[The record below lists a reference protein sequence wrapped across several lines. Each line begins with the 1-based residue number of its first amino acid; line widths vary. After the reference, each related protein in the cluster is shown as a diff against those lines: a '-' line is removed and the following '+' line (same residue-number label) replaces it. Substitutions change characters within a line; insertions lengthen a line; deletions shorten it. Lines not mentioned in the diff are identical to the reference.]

1 MSRFIVF
8 CAASVVALFG
18 FFALVQ
24 NERIGRS
31 DSPQPNNAATV
42 SINALSTHFAPFPST
57 HSGAAIGVGTQVF
70 ESVQL
75 PPATIVPMP
84 TPRATQALSIVAHT
98 ETKKYTTFGDHRVRS
113 DIVEIRLS
121 QFPKPEQDNGRGLHW
136 FPTTAQKREVV
147 DRFIPE
153 LVSLKI
159 RWLLMLQ
166 GMEDWNLTANDYL
179 VDELNKAGIIPV
191 MRLEMKVGQEDRT
204 EVERVVAHYRAR
216 GVRYF
221 QIFNE
226 PNVREEWA
234 NAEYPT
240 PEEFMQHWIPLAEI
254 VAQHGGLPGLAPL
267 MTMENHADE
276 IFLEKEYQILLRENR
291 YDLINIMWLAIHN
304 YGGMDDKG
312 FLKYR
317 SYARISKFYFRQA
330 IPMIATEG
338 GMGDA
343 HSSAETVVTA
353 FDAMQFREPWFL
365 AYCPWLIG
373 NAVGG
378 GHDDTW
384 ESQAWF
390 QRNGPLPIV
399 ERVKNLE

>member
-1 MSRFIVF
+1 MRLTLFSISILVPTVVLFTFLYFNVPDESVAQSQANPFTEQRVTS
-8 CAASVVALFG
+8 AAL
-18 FFALVQ
+18 
-24 NERIGRS
+24 
-31 DSPQPNNAATV
+31 D
-42 SINALSTHFAPFPST
+42 FPST
-57 HSGAAIGVGTQVF
+57 NVLAAVGVNRI
-70 ESVQL
+70 EPADL
-75 PPATIVPMP
+75 PAATIVPLP
-84 TPRATQALSIVAHT
+84 TDPATRALSIVVHT
-98 ETKKYTTFGDHRVRS
+98 ETKKYVTFGDHRVRS
-113 DIVEIRLS
+113 DVVEIRLS

-136 FPTTAQKREVV
+136 FPTTAQKRQVI
-147 DRFIPE
+147 DRFVPE
-153 LVSLKI
+153 LVAMKV
-159 RWLLMLQ
+159 RWLLILQ
-166 GMEDWNLTANDYL
+166 GLEDWNLTANDYL
-179 VDELNKAGIIPV
+179 VDKLNAAGIILV
-191 MRLEMKVGQEDRT
+191 MRLEMKVGQEDLAR
-204 EVERVVAHYRAR
+204 VSRVVAHYRAK

-234 NAEYPT
+234 HNKEPT
-240 PEEFMQHWIPLAEI
+240 PEEFMRHWIPLAEI

-267 MTMENHADE
+267 MTSANRADE
-276 IFLEKEYQILLRENR
+276 IFLEKEYQVLLRERR

-317 SYARISKFYFRQA
+317 NYARISKFYFRQT

-343 HSSAETVVTA
+343 HSSAETVVSA
-353 FDAMQFREPWFL
+353 FDAMKFREPWFL
-365 AYCPWLIG
+365 TYCPWLIG

-399 ERVKNLE
+399 NRVKELPSQE